1 MGSKRVRHLN
11 LNVTDRSFQSGD
23 ERFGLRIRGEEFG
36 KVLKYCIE
44 ADSLETGGILVGSY
58 SKDHAMAFVSDV
70 SKAPRDSRSGETW
83 FYRGIQGLQ
92 SWLFRLWNTDC
103 YYLGEWHFHP
113 GAKPIPSDR
122 DLKQIKEI
130 SESPTYSCPEPLLL
144 IVGEDAA
151 SAWEVGVYVS
161 PRNGALT
168 ELIEL
173 VDDQSEP
180 VTG

>member
-1 MGSKRVRHLN
+1 LN
-11 LNVTDRSFQSGD
+11 LEVADRSFQSGD
-23 ERFGLRIRGEEFG
+23 ERFGLKIRGEELR

-44 ADSLETGGILVGSY
+44 AEPLETGGILVGSY
-58 SKDHAMAFVSDV
+58 SEDHAVAFVSDV
-70 SKAPRDSRSGETW
+70 SKAPRDSRGGETW

-92 SWLFRLWNTDC
+92 SWLFRLWNTDR

-122 DLKQIKEI
+122 DLRQIKEI
-130 SESPTYSCPEPLLL
+130 AESPTYCCPEPVLL
-144 IVGEDAA
+144 IIGGWAD

-161 PRNGALT
+161 PRGRALT

-173 VDDQSEP
+173 VDGSVGRGGDR
-180 VTG
+180 G